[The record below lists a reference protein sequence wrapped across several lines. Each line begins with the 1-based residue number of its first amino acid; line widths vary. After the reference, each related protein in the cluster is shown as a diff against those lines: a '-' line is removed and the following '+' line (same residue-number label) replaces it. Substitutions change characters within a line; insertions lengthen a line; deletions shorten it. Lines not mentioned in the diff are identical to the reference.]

1 MPYTAISCKEAF
13 LNMKKHSAA
22 KYAAIVVIVAL
33 IAAIALTGFR
43 VGIYRVKS
51 ILSLMQQGLD
61 ISGGMELVYS
71 VSAPD
76 GGDEKT
82 AVSDTM
88 QKMRARLAAYDY
100 EDATVR
106 QIASDQIS
114 VQLPAKDD
122 MDAAIASLT
131 RSGKL
136 SFRLNGETVMTGE
149 HVKYAMA
156 GRLQDS
162 NQPAVSFKLD
172 DEGTQIFSEVTGAHV
187 NETMSIYL
195 DDELIASPVISA
207 QVTDGLISISQVGTL
222 KEAKKLAGTISGGEL
237 TASIE
242 LVSNRTLESELSASG
257 IAVLSAVLAGVVVAV
272 CVYWV
277 VRYRLSGL
285 MAATS
290 FLFCELF
297 TVVLMTT
304 VLGMTFTLSCFLAL
318 ALAQG
323 VAMLQF
329 GTLLEKISARRAAS
343 ASTALSYLKEAE
355 KETSPMQMA
364 CNAALV
370 LIGLA
375 AQASRVVSVA
385 AFGRIL
391 AFGGISAALCSMLVF
406 PGFLRLGV
414 GMCRAEMTKLY
425 AAAVERAEKTQGKG
439 FDRRFA
445 WIFAVVCAALG
456 VAASLLWADT
466 SAFDAANI
474 WAFLV
479 VIVIAFG
486 ASALGALAVG
496 GKKCAV
502 NALVRAAV
510 CTVSAAGLSIA
521 LGGVLSSDM
530 LAMLIGVAALC
541 AICQIAFY
549 ANVSKRVM
557 AEVMIFLAVCAVCV
571 LASGAA
577 VLRVYAIAALCAQAA
592 CALCLCVKN
601 GK

>member
-1 MPYTAISCKEAF
+1 
-13 LNMKKHSAA
+13 MKKHSAA

-122 MDAAIASLT
+122 MDAAIAALT

-222 KEAKKLAGTISGGEL
+222 KEAKKLGRDDLRRRVDRFDRTCLKPHAGKRIERFGDRRFERGAGGRGRRRVYVLGRPLSLERPYGGDEL
-237 TASIE
+237 
-242 LVSNRTLESELSASG
+242 LVLRTVHGRSHDDWL
-257 IAVLSAVLAGVVVAV
+257 V
-272 CVYWV
+272 
-277 VRYRLSGL
+277 
-285 MAATS
+285 
-290 FLFCELF
+290 
-297 TVVLMTT
+297 
-304 VLGMTFTLSCFLAL
+304 GMTFTLSCFLAL

-343 ASTALSYLKEAE
+343 ASAALSYLKEAE
-355 KETSPMQMA
+355 KEASTMQMA
-364 CNAALV
+364 CSAALV

-375 AQASRVVSVA
+375 AQASRVASVA

-406 PGFLRLGV
+406 PSFLRLGV
-414 GMCRAEMTKLY
+414 GMRRGEMTKLY
-425 AAAVERAEKTQGKG
+425 AVAVERAEKTQGKG

-445 WIFAVVCAALG
+445 WIFAVACAALG

-486 ASALGALAVG
+486 ASAFGALAVG
-496 GKKCAV
+496 GKKCAGKRARPRGSLHRFGGGAFDRARRRFV
-502 NALVRAAV
+502 VGHAGDADRRRRALRDLPDRVLCKRFKARYGGSHDFSCSVRRVRACKRRGGASRLCDRSAV
-510 CTVSAAGLSIA
+510 RTGSVRTLP
-521 LGGVLSSDM
+521 LRE
-530 LAMLIGVAALC
+530 
-541 AICQIAFY
+541 
-549 ANVSKRVM
+549 KR
-557 AEVMIFLAVCAVCV
+557 EITIDRRCFL
-571 LASGAA
+571 
-577 VLRVYAIAALCAQAA
+577 
-592 CALCLCVKN
+592 
-601 GK
+601 